1 MHLRDMLFTHDGNPA
16 KLPNGLYK
24 YDRASFINLISFF
37 FLFTLASFAK
47 LRMILERAEKVL
59 LFQKQS
65 FYKVQKGKA
74 DSYVLTHVS
83 VF

>member
-37 FLFTLASFAK
+37 FFLLS
-47 LRMILERAEKVL
+47 LVL
-59 LFQKQS
+59 QS
-65 FYKVQKGKA
+65 CA
-74 DSYVLTHVS
+74 
-83 VF
+83 

>member
-1 MHLRDMLFTHDGNPA
+1 
-16 KLPNGLYK
+16 
-24 YDRASFINLISFF
+24 
-37 FLFTLASFAK
+37 
-47 LRMILERAEKVL
+47 MILERAEKVL